1 MKVLHRRIAW
11 LLGKWVNEGISA
23 DSRVLVY
30 QGLVEL
36 LSREDMVVRLTAA
49 HSLRLAVDD
58 WDFEIGIFL
67 PYLESS
73 MDLFLKLLNQVEE
86 TDTIMKLI
94 SDLNAITD
102 RTGAHVSDHVIYS
115 ATRFLIFFRIDDAL
129 HTKDVGFART
139 LLVTSTRRAFISI
152 SIGCHFHKDHWG
164 KEQICCIGNV
174 C

>member
-102 RTGAHVSDHVIYS
+102 RTGAHVSNHVI
-115 ATRFLIFFRIDDAL
+115 
-129 HTKDVGFART
+129 
-139 LLVTSTRRAFISI
+139 
-152 SIGCHFHKDHWG
+152 
-164 KEQICCIGNV
+164 
-174 C
+174 